1 MKVIKGKLVLT
12 KVDYRVGNMVFSDF
26 SEHIQVQDIN
36 STMVLKV
43 AKRIPAGFMLADAIR
58 TRNDKYLHNWAATM
72 YNVTLCAHDVQ
83 SMVDLNKSVK
93 ECYERHAEI
102 YGAAP
107 ASDEEEAGIIREEK
121 ELHEALEN
129 AEKDGEGEGDGR

>member
-58 TRNDKYLHNWAATM
+58 ERTDKFLHNWGATM
-72 YNVTLCAHDVQ
+72 FNVTLCAHDVQ

-93 ECYERHAEI
+93 ECYERHAGI

-107 ASDEEEAGIIREEK
+107 ASDEEEAGIIRGER
-121 ELHEALEN
+121 ELHEALED
-129 AEKDGEGEGDGR
+129 AEKHGEGEGDGR